1 MGTKKL
7 FQTLTDKGNPRE
19 IESDGP
25 FPCKWPN
32 TWLGDGYYLWETYI
46 ENAHWWGSMNKGGYI
61 IGMGIC
67 DYEYNKCFDL
77 LPGSDEHLKL
87 MREVIEKLK
96 EQGLYDVLT
105 TTVPKVIEFM
115 KKIHFPYEA
124 IRAYGID
131 SIDKDKSLNQP
142 YLFRLPFETRL
153 PAYLDLS
160 PAIQICLLQ
169 KNSLNFRDFKVVYP
183 EYYLLNYT
191 F

>member
-67 DYEYNKCFDL
+67 DFEHDKCFDL
-77 LPGSDEHLKL
+77 LPGSDEHIKL

-96 EQGLYDVLT
+96 EQGLYDAFT

-115 KKIHFPYEA
+115 KKINFPYEA